1 LPQNNKIMIRTVVT
15 PKNTDIHLS
24 IPENYIGKQIE
35 ILLYTTDEV
44 KEEKNIKNNNV
55 ARFKGLL
62 TNEEADKYNIYLK
75 QARGEWDR
83 DL

>member
-1 LPQNNKIMIRTVVT
+1 MIRTVVT
-15 PKNTDIHLS
+15 PKNTDLHLS

-44 KEEKNIKNNNV
+44 KEEKNIKNNNA

-62 TNEEADKYNIYLK
+62 TNEEADKYNSYLK
-75 QARGEWDR
+75 QARSEWDR